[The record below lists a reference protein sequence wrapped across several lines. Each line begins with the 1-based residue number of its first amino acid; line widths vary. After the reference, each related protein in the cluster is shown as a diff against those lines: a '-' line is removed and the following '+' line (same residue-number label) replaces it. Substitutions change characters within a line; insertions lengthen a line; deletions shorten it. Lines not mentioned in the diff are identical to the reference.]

1 MVLPM
6 SPEESVDRVEL
17 CIDRRLN
24 MLELVVIGPESG
36 QCWRRPLPAA
46 GTVRIGRSVE
56 AGWSVPWDRMISR
69 EHADLRVDGDTVE
82 IICLDRALN
91 AAEYKGESHR
101 VLSVR
106 PGESFVIGQT
116 CFQIDRDEPATLAG
130 TAVQEHRYARATLR
144 GQDFRDA
151 EARLQVLTNLPSV
164 VSHSVRD
171 DEFAQAMSQLLLDGI
186 PKSHAAAVLHCA
198 SSDLLNVHAPTT
210 MRWAIRDGQAGGF
223 HPSRRL
229 IHAALERGESILH
242 VWSEEAHGAGGAFT
256 MTGSCDWA
264 FCTPVVG
271 PASAGWCFY
280 VTGRRSST
288 INSAGDLCGD
298 VRFAGLLA
306 EVTAVIRDVKL
317 LERRQAGMSQFF
329 SPAIVEMMTQARDAD
344 PLAPRECDITVMF
357 CDMRGFSRMSEEGRH
372 DLRSLLECSSQALGV
387 MTEAVFAEGGVIAD
401 FQGDAVLGFWG
412 WPVAT
417 EDARDGAIRAAL
429 RIQRAFAAARTEDGH
444 ALSAMSI
451 GIGIAHG
458 RAIAGRIGTRDQS
471 KVGVF
476 GPVVNLG
483 ARLEALTKHFG
494 TTILTDA
501 DTAARLLETQATEA
515 RTAPARI
522 RRLARVQPVGM
533 TRIVELCEVCAVDG
547 DDDNDGCESG
557 MTAAYDAVREAF
569 ERGAWD
575 EARALL
581 AKCTERD
588 GPHAFLDAWMNRLA
602 EPPADWAGVIVM
614 HDK

>member
-1 MVLPM
+1 MGF
-6 SPEESVDRVEL
+6 DRKQS
-17 CIDRRLN
+17 
-24 MLELVVIGPESG
+24 MLELVVIGPKSG
-36 QCWRRPLPAA
+36 QCWRRALPAA

-69 EHADLRVDGDTVE
+69 EHADLCVKGDSVE
-82 IICLDRALN
+82 VMCLERALN

-101 VLSVR
+101 VLR
-106 PGESFVIGQT
+106 IGPGESFVIGQT
-116 CFQIDRDEPATLAG
+116 CFQIDHDEPPTMAG

-144 GQDFRDA
+144 GQEFRDA
-151 EARLQVLTNLPSV
+151 EARLQVLTDLPSV
-164 VSHSVRD
+164 VSRSVHD
-171 DEFAQAMSQLLLDGI
+171 EEFAQAMSQLLLAGI
-186 PKSHAAAVLHCA
+186 SRSNAAAVLHCA

-210 MRWAIRDGQAGGF
+210 MRWSMRDGQAGGF

-242 VWSEEAHGAGGAFT
+242 VWSEEAKGGGAFT

-288 INSAGDLCGD
+288 INSAEDLCGD
-298 VRFAGLLA
+298 VRFAELLA

-329 SPAIVEMMTQARDAD
+329 SPAIVEMMTQAADAD

-372 DLRSLLECSSQALGV
+372 DLRGLLECSSQALGV

-412 WPVAT
+412 WPIAQA
-417 EDARDGAIRAAL
+417 DARDGALRAAL
-429 RIQRAFAAARTEDGH
+429 RIQRAFADARGQDGH
-444 ALSAMSI
+444 ALSGMGI
-451 GIGIAHG
+451 GIGITHG

-483 ARLEALTKHFG
+483 ARLESLTKHFG

-501 DTAARLLETQATEA
+501 ETAARLLSPE
-515 RTAPARI
+515 RTPDADADAPPRI
-522 RRLARVQPVGM
+522 RRLARVQPAGM
-533 TRIVELCEVCAVDG
+533 TQIVDLCEVCAD
-547 DDDNDGCESG
+547 
-557 MTAAYDAVREAF
+557 TATSARAEPDAYEIAREAF

-575 EARALL
+575 EARAAL
-581 AKCTERD
+581 AGCAEDD
-588 GPHAFLDAWMNRLA
+588 GPRAFLDGWMRRFA
-602 EPPADWAGVIVM
+602 EPPADWSGVIIM